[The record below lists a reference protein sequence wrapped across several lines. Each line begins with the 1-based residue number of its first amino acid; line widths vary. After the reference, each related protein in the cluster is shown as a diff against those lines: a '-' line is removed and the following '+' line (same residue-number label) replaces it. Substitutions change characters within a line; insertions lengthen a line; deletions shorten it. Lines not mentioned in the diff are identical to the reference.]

1 MVRPWTGD
9 FLRDGRLNG
18 RNGEKKKSHKK
29 NPWAVGIL
37 GGVFRPITSIL
48 KSGRMGRVRHTSP
61 VDIPNPLSLS
71 FS

>member
-29 NPWAVGIL
+29 NPWAVGVL
-37 GGVFRPITSIL
+37 GGVFRPITSIH
-48 KSGRMGRVRHTSP
+48 KVSWSTGRM
-61 VDIPNPLSLS
+61 
-71 FS
+71 